1 MGKKEI
7 ISSVETWSLP
17 LGEFNPLGKVLAS
30 SELSSGEGM
39 SRGG

>member
-7 ISSVETWSLP
+7 IGSVASRQLP
-17 LGEFNPLGKVLAS
+17 LGEFNRLDKVVVS
-30 SELSSGEGM
+30 SELSSGEAV